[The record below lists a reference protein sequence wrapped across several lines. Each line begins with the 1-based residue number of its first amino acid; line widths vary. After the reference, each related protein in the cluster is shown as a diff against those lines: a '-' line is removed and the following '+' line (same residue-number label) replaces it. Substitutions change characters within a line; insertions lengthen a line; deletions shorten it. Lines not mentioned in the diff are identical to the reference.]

1 MVHRDEPCLMSSQK
15 ASPQRSFRVSQIE
28 EFITV
33 FKLQPFILIISWN
46 LPLKSASSLQNFD
59 FRKYLLMWVLSFIFI
74 YCYCSK
80 ESTSEKVIRSLYIQ
94 TQRRKKLDVLI
105 NVPSHQVTV
114 ILSWQKFTP
123 SVFCLMNI

>member
-15 ASPQRSFRVSQIE
+15 VSPQRNFRISQVE
-28 EFITV
+28 QFITV

-46 LPLKSASSLQNFD
+46 LPLKSASSLLN
-59 FRKYLLMWVLSFIFI
+59 FRKYLLMWFLSFI

-114 ILSWQKFTP
+114 ILSWQKFPP